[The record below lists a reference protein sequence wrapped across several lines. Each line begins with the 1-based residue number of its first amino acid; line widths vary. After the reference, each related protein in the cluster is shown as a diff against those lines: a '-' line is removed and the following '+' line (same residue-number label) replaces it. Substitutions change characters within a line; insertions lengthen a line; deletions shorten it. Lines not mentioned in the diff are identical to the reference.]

1 MSSIEFKV
9 HDKVTA
15 EEVIELY
22 REAGLSRPIDD
33 SDRIERM
40 YAGSNLIATAR
51 ENGKLVG
58 LARSI
63 TDGAWST
70 YLADLAVSPNAQKSG
85 IGKRL
90 VELTKETVG
99 DESMVLLLSV
109 PAAMEYYSKIGME
122 RLDNAF
128 ILWRRN

>member
-1 MSSIEFKV
+1 MAIEYRV
-9 HDKVTA
+9 NDKVTA
-15 EEVIELY
+15 DEVIDLY
-22 REAGLSRPIDD
+22 LDAGLPRPIDD
-33 SDRIERM
+33 ADRIERM
-40 YAGSNLIATAR
+40 YAGSNLVVTAR

-58 LARSI
+58 VSRSI

-90 VELTKETVG
+90 VELTKQAVG

-109 PAAMEYYSKIGME
+109 PTAMEYYPKIGME
-122 RLDNAF
+122 KLDNAF
-128 ILWRRN
+128 IIWRKV